1 MDRLISLFKGK
12 CPSCYKGEPFQDKGN
27 IFTLRFPKMN
37 KTCPV
42 CNHKF
47 EKEVGFF
54 FGAMYVSYGL
64 NVAEG
69 MAVYVLARLIYFDDP
84 FDPRLLFF
92 IIGLMVLL
100 WFVNFRF
107 ARLIWMYMFTSRKVT
122 S

>member
-1 MDRLISLFKGK
+1 MSRLINLFRGK
-12 CPSCYKGEPFQDKGN
+12 CPNCHEGEPFYDKGN

-37 KTCPV
+37 QNCPV

-69 MAVYVLARLIYFDDP
+69 IAVYAFARILYFDDP
-84 FDPRLLFF
+84 FDSRLLFI

-100 WFVNFRF
+100 WFFNFRI
-107 ARLIWMYMFTSRKVT
+107 ARLIWMYLFTRKNVT
-122 S
+122 A